1 MREEEWGIYDMREV
15 HVIPHHDDHKHS
27 LSVWCDCEP
36 IIQKPNYP
44 DDLPV
49 VIHNPVYYN

>member
-1 MREEEWGIYDMREV
+1 MREEEWGIYDVREV
-15 HVIPHHDDHKHS
+15 RVMPHHDDHKHS